1 MPDRPLTAALLDGGV
16 VGTIRDSLYDRLPL
30 TRLDLAL
37 MNTAPMLRLDEVKQL
52 GFISKIWPGAKHS
65 RFEHSLGM
73 AYLARTALGRLLEQT
88 PIDGQ
93 PRLTVADG
101 RALVAAALL
110 HDVGHYPFSHCIE
123 ELGPPVLRHEAVG
136 RRLIE
141 SGELADVLARE
152 WGVSPA
158 RVANL
163 IEPRDPLSAV
173 DALLGQLVSGAF
185 DMDKLDYLPRDAK
198 ACNVPYGRVDTPRL
212 LESLRVRVVDG
223 QARLVVAEKGVSP
236 LHSLINARQE
246 MFDNIYWHHTN
257 RACMVM
263 LLRAVHE
270 AFLAGALAPEQLIG
284 HTDASLLALLAGPA
298 MPAPTRDL
306 VERLN
311 LRRIHKRGLEVSARA
326 GAIFDGLTDLFG
338 QSDRRRALEL
348 RLADRLAEWSGQP
361 VAGHEILLD
370 IPKPERWSTDI
381 WIWYDRPPLG
391 FDQLM
396 HWTDAVGLGPETL
409 RIYEE
414 RQRRIRVVVAERLLP
429 TIEAWRAALIE
440 ELASAL

>member
-1 MPDRPLTAALLDGGV
+1 MPDRPLTPTLLDGGV

-37 MNTAPMLRLDEVKQL
+37 MNTAAMLRLDEVKQL
-52 GFISKIWPGAKHS
+52 GFISKVWPGAKHT

-73 AYLARTALGRLLEQT
+73 AYLARMALRRLVEQE
-88 PIDGQ
+88 PEDGL

-101 RALVAAALL
+101 RTLAAAALL

-123 ELGPPVLRHEAVG
+123 ELGPPVLRHEEVG

-141 SGELADVLARE
+141 SGEIAEVLERE
-152 WGVSPA
+152 WGVAPA

-163 IEPRDPLSAV
+163 IEPRGPLAGM
-173 DALLGQLVSGAF
+173 DALLVQLVSGAF

-212 LESLRVRVVDG
+212 LESLVVKTVDG
-223 QARLVVAEKGVSP
+223 RARLVVTEKGVSP

-246 MFDNIYWHHTN
+246 MFDNVYWHHTN

-270 AFLAGALAPEQLIG
+270 AFLARALTPERLTD

-311 LRRIHKRGLEVSARA
+311 RRRIHKRGLEISARA
-326 GAIFDGLTDLFG
+326 GALFDGLTGLFG
-338 QSDRRRALEL
+338 QADRRRALEL
-348 RLADRLAEWSGQP
+348 RLADRLAAWSGQP

-370 IPKPERWSTDI
+370 IPRPERWSTDI

-391 FDQLM
+391 FDRLM

-414 RQRRIRVVVAERLLP
+414 NQRRIRVVVSERLLP
-429 TIEAWRAALIE
+429 TIEARRSALVE
-440 ELASAL
+440 ALASAL

>member
-1 MPDRPLTAALLDGGV
+1 
-16 VGTIRDSLYDRLPL
+16 
-30 TRLDLAL
+30 
-37 MNTAPMLRLDEVKQL
+37 
-52 GFISKIWPGAKHS
+52 
-65 RFEHSLGM
+65 M
-73 AYLARTALGRLLEQT
+73 AYLARMALRRLLEQE
-88 PIDGQ
+88 PEDGL
-93 PRLTVADG
+93 PRLTVTDG
-101 RALVAAALL
+101 RALAAAALL

-123 ELGPPVLRHEAVG
+123 ELGSPVVRHEEVG

-141 SGELADVLARE
+141 SGEIADVLERE
-152 WGVSPA
+152 WDVPPA
-158 RVANL
+158 RVASL
-163 IEPRDPLSAV
+163 IEPREPLAGM
-173 DALLGQLVSGAF
+173 DALLVQLVSGAF

-212 LESLRVRVVDG
+212 LESLVVKIVDG
-223 QARLVVAEKGVSP
+223 QARLVVTEKGVSP
-236 LHSLINARQE
+236 LHSLINARQA
-246 MFDNIYWHHTN
+246 MFDNVYWHHTN

-270 AFLAGALAPEQLIG
+270 AFLAGTLTPEQLTD

-311 LRRIHKRGLEVSARA
+311 RRRIHKRGLEISARA
-326 GAIFDGLTDLFG
+326 GPIFDGLTGLFG
-338 QSDRRRALEL
+338 QADRRRALEL

-370 IPKPERWSTDI
+370 IPRPEHWSTDI

-391 FDQLM
+391 FDPLM

-414 RQRRIRVVVAERLLP
+414 NQRRIRVVVSEGLLP
-429 TIEAWRAALIE
+429 TIEARRAALVE
-440 ELASAL
+440 ELAGAL